1 MSVSGFDWQRLN
13 WTALFLLQ
21 QPVNQAAD
29 YGVNVI
35 KADPGPAWRCIGI
48 FKLTPQ
54 ENRGRH
60 NVFLDVL
67 DEQGNRTRQPV
78 INWTWYMDAPQQ
90 TVRLDKPDNEP
101 AADIPVEE
109 SYTVTLRVNGNG
121 LPSDSVG
128 GIHTRHADEG
138 EGSTYGHHS
147 FYVVFQRQQV
157 GILAPPVDPVDP
169 PPTDDA
175 LAQRVAV
182 LEQQMRQTA
191 TMLQQQAALLLEWS
205 GGK

>member
-13 WTALFLLQ
+13 RVALSSLQ
-21 QPVNQAAD
+21 QPLNQATD

-35 KADPGPAWRCIGI
+35 KAPAGPAWRCIGV
-48 FKLTPQ
+48 FKLAPQ

-67 DEQGNRTRQPV
+67 DELGNRTRQPV
-78 INWTWYMDAPQQ
+78 INWTWYMDAPTQ

-101 AADIPVEE
+101 AADIPIQK
-109 SYTVTLRVNGNG
+109 SYTVTLRVSGDG

-138 EGSTYGHHS
+138 EGNSWGHHS
-147 FYVVFQRQQV
+147 FYVVFQRQQ
-157 GILAPPVDPVDP
+157 GNIITPPVDPVEP
-169 PPTDDA
+169 PLPDD
-175 LAQRVAV
+175 V
-182 LEQQMRQTA
+182 
-191 TMLQQQAALLLEWS
+191 AALRAENLALRNLVARYRHVVAGVISELGS
-205 GGK
+205 IE